1 MKKSHAVIA
10 LLFAMLMVTPPGATA
25 AFPVIDFFNLRQAI
39 VRWQELQR
47 MYFQGRAQLQQVEL
61 QYELALSMARYIKD
75 MPQRYRAQFALWSPL
90 AAPDTYGNTRGW
102 LAAEN
107 TGSALEAARG
117 YLAAT
122 DPLRVFDPARFRQLP
137 ARTQGRLKNEYATID
152 LSDGVNAN
160 ALATVGS
167 IRAHS
172 IAQQQAIAQLQADST
187 SNNPALNTRAALLNK
202 INVAG
207 VLSLRSSQ
215 ETNQLLAIRA
225 EQAAIRQKQ
234 RRDAMVRQLNNSVYF
249 RERFPRT
256 MAAFERGMNR
266 DQQSFQFMAR

>member
-1 MKKSHAVIA
+1 MKRPRALLGLLLIA
-10 LLFAMLMVTPPGATA
+10 LLLTPPGASA

-47 MYFQGRAQLQQVEL
+47 LYFQGRAQLQQVEL

-107 TGSALEAARG
+107 TGSSLAAARG

-122 DPLRVFDPARFRQLP
+122 DQLRVFDSARFHQLP
-137 ARTQGRLKNEYATID
+137 IRTQGRLKNEYATID

-160 ALATVGS
+160 ALATIGS

-202 INVAG
+202 IDVAG
-207 VLSLRSSQ
+207 VLALRSSQ

-234 RRDAMVRQLNNSVYF
+234 RRDALVRQLNDSIYF
-249 RERFPRT
+249 RRHFART
-256 MAAFERGMNR
+256 LASFEQGMTR
-266 DQQSFQFMAR
+266 DQQNFQFMTR

>member
-1 MKKSHAVIA
+1 MKRPRA
-10 LLFAMLMVTPPGATA
+10 LLGLLLVALLLTPPGASA

-90 AAPDTYGNTRGW
+90 AAPDTFGNIRGW

-107 TGSALEAARG
+107 TGSTLEAARG

-122 DPLRVFDPARFRQLP
+122 DPLRVFTPARFHQLP

-160 ALATVGS
+160 ALATIGS

-172 IAQQQAIAQLQADST
+172 IAQQQAIAQLQADSISSSPT
-187 SNNPALNTRAALLNK
+187 LNTRAALLNK

-207 VLSLRSSQ
+207 VLALRSGQ

-234 RRDAMVRQLNNSVYF
+234 RRDALVRQLNDSIYF
-249 RERFPRT
+249 RRHFAQT
-256 MAAFERGMNR
+256 MGSFEQGMTR
-266 DQQSFQFMAR
+266 DQQNFQYMTP